1 LLAPHASV
9 SRMHSRQTSPCQQ
22 GSGAARTEAHARR
35 LGDDGGSSGLG
46 SGGGDSELGS
56 GVSGDGED
64 VDGSGV
70 DSGVSRGGVS
80 AHSLHGGGVT
90 CSGARAGRA
99 ATARRWMVIAAPRR
113 QRARV
118 CEMNG
123 FMGPANKMHKQLPA
137 HGKTVHTLR
146 ERVNAMC
153 KDAFAVRVSWYVDE
167 SEEKD
172 GE

>member
-1 LLAPHASV
+1 
-9 SRMHSRQTSPCQQ
+9 
-22 GSGAARTEAHARR
+22 
-35 LGDDGGSSGLG
+35 
-46 SGGGDSELGS
+46 
-56 GVSGDGED
+56 
-64 VDGSGV
+64 
-70 DSGVSRGGVS
+70 
-80 AHSLHGGGVT
+80 VT